1 MLSSLRLLLQIRV
14 MQIYLPIAETSVN
27 ILLFVGV
34 GAAVGFVSGLLGV
47 GGGFLMTPLL
57 IFLGIPPA
65 IAVGTSANQIIASSV
80 SGFIAY
86 WRRDLVDFKMAGVL
100 SVGGAFGALAGTWL
114 FNALARNGQTDLL
127 VSLLYVICLGT
138 VGTLMLVESA
148 QAIRRNRA
156 GKSRPHRQSGQHH
169 WLHGLPFKMRFRR
182 SKLYISALAPL
193 GIGFVIGAL
202 TATMGV
208 GGGFVL
214 VPALIY
220 LLLMPTNI
228 VLGTS
233 LLQAVI
239 VTSLVTVLH
248 AMGTRSVDLVLGAL
262 LILGGVV
269 GAQIGARAGHKLRAE
284 ELRALLACLVI
295 AVAIRLAVTLLLRP
309 EELFSVVATPLPR
322 S

>member
-1 MLSSLRLLLQIRV
+1 

-27 ILLFVGV
+27 ILLFLGV
-34 GAAVGFVSGLLGV
+34 GGAVGFVSGLLGV

-65 IAVGTSANQIIASSV
+65 IAVATSANQIIASSM

-86 WRRDLVDFKMAGVL
+86 WRRDTVDFKMAGVL
-100 SVGGAFGALAGTWL
+100 SVGGAAGAVVGIWL
-114 FNALARNGQTDLL
+114 FDILARNGQTELL
-127 VSLLYVICLGT
+127 VSLLYVVCLGS
-138 VGTLMLVESA
+138 VGSLMLVESTHA
-148 QAIRRNRA
+148 LRRLRA
-156 GKSRPHRQSGQHH
+156 GQSRPHRQPGQHH
-169 WLHGLPFKMRFRR
+169 WLHGLPFKMRFRK

-193 GIGFVIGAL
+193 TIGFVIGIL

-220 LLLMPTNI
+220 LLLMPTSV

-233 LLQAVI
+233 LLQAVV
-239 VTSLVTVLH
+239 VTSIVTVLH
-248 AMGTRSVDLVLGAL
+248 AVGTRSVDLVLAAL

-269 GAQIGARAGHKLRAE
+269 GAQLGARAGLKLRAE

-295 AVAIRLAVTLLLRP
+295 AVAIRLAVALVLRP
-309 EELFSVVATPLPR
+309 DDLYSVVTTPLPKP
-322 S
+322 